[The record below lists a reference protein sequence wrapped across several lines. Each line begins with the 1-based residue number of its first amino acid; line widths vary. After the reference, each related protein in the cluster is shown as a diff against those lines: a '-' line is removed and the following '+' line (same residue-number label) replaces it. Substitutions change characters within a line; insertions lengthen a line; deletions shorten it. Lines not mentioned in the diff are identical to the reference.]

1 MGTRRKVEATSGVSA
16 AERAL
21 SKPFR
26 SDSKPITADALI
38 SRAAM
43 STSRVPSPSDAAL
56 VQLRKLLAYNDAGA
70 GKRLGRGQA
79 ITMLQSYGWQGRSHD
94 AIEALC
100 KSLGRF
106 SYARAE

>member
-1 MGTRRKVEATSGVSA
+1 MSA